1 MYIYIFMM
9 SSNQEILDKIE
20 RLKIQ
25 KDNVTRQIEAIE
37 KLREME
43 VKINFNNQKN
53 FIMNKFKKFI
63 NIPLSYNEVNAILN
77 KSQSLKYYFKV
88 EDEDNNLLFIRKVY
102 NKYARYHEIRYED
115 ACEIIDNFIFKIQ
128 PINWKEQLE
137 LSKEYI
143 PKFY

>member
-1 MYIYIFMM
+1 ML
-9 SSNQEILDKIE
+9 SNQEVLDKIE

-25 KDNVTRQIEAIE
+25 RDNVTRQIEAIE
-37 KLREME
+37 KLKEME

-53 FIMNKFKKFI
+53 FIINKFKKFI

-102 NKYARYHEIRYED
+102 NKYAKYHEIRYED
-115 ACEIIDNFIFKIQ
+115 AYEIIDNFIFKIQ

>member
-1 MYIYIFMM
+1 M

-43 VKINFNNQKN
+43 VKIEFNNQKN
-53 FIMNKFKKFI
+53 FIMNKFRKFL
-63 NIPLSYNEVNAILN
+63 NIPVSYNEVNAILN

-88 EDEDNNLLFIRKVY
+88 EDEDNNLLFIKKVY
-102 NKYARYHEIRYED
+102 NRYAKYHEIRYED
-115 ACEIIDNFIFKIQ
+115 AYEIIDNFIFKIQ
-128 PINWKEQLE
+128 PINWKEQIDS
-137 LSKEYI
+137 SKEYI

>member
-1 MYIYIFMM
+1 M
-9 SSNQEILDKIE
+9 STNQEILDKIE

-25 KDNVTRQIEAIE
+25 RDNVTRQIEAIE
-37 KLREME
+37 KLKEMDL
-43 VKINFNNQKN
+43 KIEFTNQKN
-53 FIMNKFKKFI
+53 FLINKFKKFI

-88 EDEDNNLLFIRKVY
+88 EDPDNNLLFIRKVY

-115 ACEIIDNFIFKIQ
+115 AYEIIDNFIFKIQ